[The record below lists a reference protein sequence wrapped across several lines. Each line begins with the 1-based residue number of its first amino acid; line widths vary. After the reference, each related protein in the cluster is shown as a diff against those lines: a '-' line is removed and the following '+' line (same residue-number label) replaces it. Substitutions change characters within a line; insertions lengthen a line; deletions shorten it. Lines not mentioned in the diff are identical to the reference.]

1 MTAQNWISEITDD
14 INTLSQVSNLNI
26 DSSKFRP
33 VQSHISHQT
42 LNQDELRDTLQ
53 AMGNVTGWVQATG
66 AVKTLNNEVIA
77 MDTPLLNGE
86 WVIAQDAKEQ
96 TSYVLD
102 YIGNYTWLL
111 QTCVLDFSDAAQ
123 ANSLAERL
131 LHKEVGVKN
140 SRYLVYQKLW
150 QQQAGAVIA
159 DKAFFVGFDG

>member
-14 INTLSQVSNLNI
+14 INTLSQVSNLHI
-26 DSSKFRP
+26 DSSKFKP
-33 VQSHISHQT
+33 VQSHVRHQT
-42 LNQDELRDTLQ
+42 LNQDELHNMLQ
-53 AMGNVTGWVQATG
+53 TMGNVTGWVQATG
-66 AVKTLNNEVIA
+66 AVKTLNNEAIT

-86 WVIAQDAKEQ
+86 WVIAQADKAQ

-111 QTCVLDFSDAAQ
+111 QTCTLDFSDAAQ

-131 LHKEVGVKN
+131 LHKEVGVK
-140 SRYLVYQKLW
+140 SPRHLVYQKLW
-150 QQQAGAVIA
+150 QHKEDGVIA